1 VDTLTQANRGWWR
14 SAPCVLAVLFACA
27 VLPVI
32 MFGSDATSEASDE
45 AAAHLPTVLQF
56 AAQLPTPDLRDYPSA
71 TGPGYHLLMAV
82 PARLGVGVHGLR
94 IIASLAG
101 LALLLL
107 VWRTAA
113 RAAGP
118 TVALALTLPLLMST
132 YVLSGSAWLTTDV
145 LSVLIGTTMVAIAA
159 WWMPTTRTFL
169 TLAVL
174 FVAAL
179 SVRQTNVFLAAPIL
193 AAGIL
198 GSPLGRSAS
207 DAEQWSGDEP
217 RSWSRLAAAFLA
229 LVPAALLL
237 LALVNMWGGLMPATF
252 RSMHDKGLSPVAP
265 AYGLALLGT
274 WAAIALLPMAP
285 EVLHTVRR
293 HALAITLVASLAF
306 LGAVV
311 ADSTWSVE
319 QGRWGGAY
327 WMIVKAFPAFGGR
340 SIVIVAAAV
349 VGAVLAAVLWI
360 RAAEIRRGRQATIV
374 LVSLL
379 ALMVVQAGNS
389 QVWQRYFDPA
399 ILVALAWLI
408 SLGINRTRPHSAGRA
423 VLGALLLAGVQA
435 TISTLDYWMPVFR

>member
-1 VDTLTQANRGWWR
+1 MDTLTQGNRGWWY

-82 PARLGVGVHGLR
+82 PARIGFGVHGLR

-101 LALLLL
+101 LALVLL

-118 TVALALTLPLLMST
+118 AVALALTLPLLMST

-174 FVAAL
+174 FAAAL
-179 SVRQTNVFLAAPIL
+179 SVRQTNVFLAAPIV

-217 RSWSRLAAAFLA
+217 RSWSRLGAACLA

-237 LALVNMWGGLMPATF
+237 LALVNLWGGLMPATF
-252 RSMHDKGLSPVAP
+252 RSLHDKGLSPVAP

-285 EVLHTVRR
+285 EVLHTIRR
-293 HALAITLVASLAF
+293 HALAIALVASLAF

-327 WMIVKAFPAFGGR
+327 WMIVKAFPAIGGR

-435 TISTLDYWMPVFR
+435 TISTLDYWIPVFR

>member
-1 VDTLTQANRGWWR
+1 VDTLTQGNRGWWR
-14 SAPCVLAVLFACA
+14 SAPCVLALLFACA

-45 AAAHLPTVLQF
+45 AAAHLPTVRQF
-56 AAQLPTPDLRDYPSA
+56 AAQLPTPDLHDYPSA

-82 PARLGVGVHGLR
+82 PARMGVGVHGLR
-94 IIASLAG
+94 VIGSLAG
-101 LALLLL
+101 LALVLL

-118 TVALALTLPLLMST
+118 AVALALTLPLLMST

-217 RSWSRLAAAFLA
+217 RSWSRLGAACLA
-229 LVPAALLL
+229 LIPAALLL
-237 LALVNMWGGLMPATF
+237 LALVNLWGGLMPATF

-327 WMIVKAFPAFGGR
+327 WMIVKAFPALGGR

-435 TISTLDYWMPVFR
+435 TISTLDYWIPVFR